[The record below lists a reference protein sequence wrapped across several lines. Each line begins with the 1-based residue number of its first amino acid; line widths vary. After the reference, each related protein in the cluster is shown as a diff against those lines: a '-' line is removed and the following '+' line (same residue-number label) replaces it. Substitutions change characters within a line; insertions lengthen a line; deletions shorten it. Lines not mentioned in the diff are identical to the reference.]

1 MKLARFYSSSPQK
14 GVEKSEHNSSR
25 QARTILLCAKTTIKL
40 ILLLLALI
48 LLLPIQIQAR
58 DVSQI
63 TDWYIKDFRS
73 EITVNEDSSLS
84 ITEYITADCGNL
96 PDKHGI
102 FRILPTFYQQY
113 AEKKI
118 KTPVK
123 LIDITDFD
131 GKPYQYSTTKKLD
144 SITWKIGDPDVTVTG
159 ENYYKIS
166 YKVENTVRF
175 DNQNFDELYWNLS
188 GNFWQIPIDNFKTT
202 ITFPD
207 GITKKNTATGIYSG
221 DFGQKDAGLAS
232 YGWEDGN
239 ILIINSLATL
249 EAGQGVTVSVTFPK
263 DIIDPYVPSI
273 WERYNIYLVVII
285 PLIIFFACLIL
296 WRRFGA
302 DPKLNKAE
310 MVQYEPPLDLSPMEL
325 GTLYSNGYFQNKYIS
340 AAIVNL
346 AVKKIIMI
354 EEIPKKGVFGSK
366 DFKLTRLDSK
376 GTGLSSE
383 AEKVL
388 LARVFAGNTEIMLSD
403 LKNKFYDEI
412 PAIKEKVSASLAEKN
427 LFAKEGFVWQAV
439 LAVLAIMLAGLGIF
453 LVTVMVIYAGTGM
466 MIAGLITLF
475 FSFLM
480 RRRTKEG
487 AEAFWQVQ
495 GFKLFMTKAEKYRQQ
510 FHEKEGMFEKL
521 LPYAMVFGITS
532 IWINN
537 MKKIYGEK
545 YFNTYH
551 PYWYAGYALA
561 SFNADSFTNSI
572 DSLSN
577 TMTSTMA
584 SSPSSSG
591 SGGGGFSG
599 GGGGGGGGGGW

>member
-1 MKLARFYSSSPQK
+1 MNKIFR
-14 GVEKSEHNSSR
+14 
-25 QARTILLCAKTTIKL
+25 L
-40 ILLLLALI
+40 ILLVLGSVFF
-48 LLLPIQIQAR
+48 LPMQIQAR

-73 EITVNEDSSLS
+73 EITVNDDSSLS

-102 FRILPTFYQQY
+102 FRILPTFYQ
-113 AEKKI
+113 KTTPDKI
-118 KTPVK
+118 KTPIK
-123 LIDITDFD
+123 LLSITNFD
-131 GKPYQYSTTKKLD
+131 NKPYQYSTAKKLD

-166 YKVENTVRF
+166 YKVENTIRF
-175 DNQNFDELYWNLS
+175 DAQNFDELYWNLS
-188 GNFWQIPIDNFKTT
+188 GNFWQIPIDNFKAT
-202 ITFPD
+202 ITFPPE
-207 GITKKNTATGIYSG
+207 ITKDDTETILYTGYSG
-221 DFGQKDAGLAS
+221 LGDAGLAQS
-232 YGWEDGN
+232 SWTSDN
-239 ILIINSLATL
+239 IISVTSLKTIP
-249 EAGQGVTVSVTFPK
+249 AGQGVTISVTFPK
-263 DIIDPYVPSI
+263 HIIDPYVPSI

-285 PLIIFFACLIL
+285 PLIILFVCLYL

-325 GTLYSNGYFQNKYIS
+325 GTLFSNGYFQNKFIS

-354 EEIPKKGVFGSK
+354 EEIPKKGIFGSK
-366 DFKLTRLDSK
+366 DFKLTRFDSK
-376 GTGLSSE
+376 GAGLSSE

-388 LARVFAGNTEIMLSD
+388 VAKVFAGKTEIMLSD
-403 LKNKFYDEI
+403 LKDKFYEDI
-412 PAIKEKVSASLAEKN
+412 PVIKEKVNANLVEKN
-427 LFAKEGFVWQAV
+427 LFAKEGFVWQAI
-439 LAVLAIMLAGLGIF
+439 LAVLAIVLAGLGIL
-453 LVTVMVIYAGTGM
+453 LVTMTILYPGVGL

-480 RRRTKEG
+480 RRRTREG

-510 FHEKEGMFEKL
+510 FHEKEGIFEKL